1 MNQGSHGNGF
11 LSTIPQLWIRKP
23 AGVEINHRTSG
34 NPQPT
39 VQWQWHVNWPKCQ
52 MNWHVM
58 AARAPKN
65 RESSWA
71 TSLESAPVATKVDH
85 PGPPQ
90 FLCSAKTTEASLVPV
105 WSIFAPR
112 MSIHQ
117 HVPIFV
123 VQMIWVVQWVNLSI
137 NQFDKSG
144 SS

>member
-1 MNQGSHGNGF
+1 
-11 LSTIPQLWIRKP
+11 
-23 AGVEINHRTSG
+23 
-34 NPQPT
+34 
-39 VQWQWHVNWPKCQ
+39 
-52 MNWHVM
+52 
-58 AARAPKN
+58 
-65 RESSWA
+65 
-71 TSLESAPVATKVDH
+71 VDH